1 MQQRPRGCLPPI
13 MDDPRVRFSFAPR
26 RPPRYVWGRQVPP
39 KIEREKKEK
48 KGRRGGHSDGARC
61 LGTGRHPPPRP
72 AAPCR
77 SVPPAPPAWVVHG
90 RLPSAAPPGGTP
102 PPLRLGSPKIS
113 PKTHRLSSN
122 AHRDPPPRRCGRWR
136 TASASAKGAR
146 AYAAPSLP
154 RRGQNP
160 STRGEGAPGE
170 PVGPSLLP
178 PPATTGGGAGAVAF
192 ASRQRG
198 RGRGVPP
205 PPHTPIS
212 ARPRPPA
219 TTPSRRVTQ
228 HAHGCRVGPSAPRA
242 GAAPGAVAP
251 AALLPGAR
259 APPPHSPLCLGA
271 PPHAAR
277 PRAPPLRQRPY
288 PAPPPPPPSLPP
300 CLQGRSTRPH
310 PTRHDRGVGSTRR
323 RWWTGWT
330 GGACTRFEQ
339 CCSGLV

>member
-48 KGRRGGHSDGARC
+48 KRRRGGHSDGARC

-77 SVPPAPPAWVVHG
+77 SMPPAPPAWVVHG

-113 PKTHRLSSN
+113 PETHRLSSN

-136 TASASAKGAR
+136 TASPSAKGGR

-154 RRGQNP
+154 RPGQKP

-205 PPHTPIS
+205 PTHPYLRPSPSPRYHTVAQGDTARTRLSGGPLCPARGCCARRGGPRRPS
-212 ARPRPPA
+212 AGRAGPA
-219 TTPSRRVTQ
+219 TPQSTLP
-228 HAHGCRVGPSAPRA
+228 GCAPACSAPTS
-242 GAAPGAVAP
+242 APSPPTSLSSSA
-251 AALLPGAR
+251 
-259 APPPHSPLCLGA
+259 APPPLSPPVFARSLHTPA
-271 PPHAAR
+271 PYAAR
-277 PRAPPLRQRPY
+277 PR
-288 PAPPPPPPSLPP
+288 
-300 CLQGRSTRPH
+300 
-310 PTRHDRGVGSTRR
+310 RGVHTQTLVDRLD
-323 RWWTGWT
+323 
-330 GGACTRFEQ
+330 GG
-339 CCSGLV
+339 GLHAV

>member
-1 MQQRPRGCLPPI
+1 MAT
-13 MDDPRVRFSFAPR
+13 VT
-26 RPPRYVWGRQVPP
+26 
-39 KIEREKKEK
+39 
-48 KGRRGGHSDGARC
+48 GHGAS
-61 LGTGRHPPPRP
+61 GQ
-72 AAPCR
+72 
-77 SVPPAPPAWVVHG
+77 
-90 RLPSAAPPGGTP
+90 GGTP
-102 PPLRLGSPKIS
+102 PRGLPLLAVPCRQRHRLGWCTGVCRP
-113 PKTHRLSSN
+113 
-122 AHRDPPPRRCGRWR
+122 PPPRGGPPLRSGSAVPKSRRRPTVCPAMH
-136 TASASAKGAR
+136 TATRRHADAGGGAR
-146 AYAAPSLP
+146 RRPAQRGHARTPPPPSHAAAK
-154 RRGQNP
+154 
-160 STRGEGAPGE
+160 TRP
-170 PVGPSLLP
+170 PVGREPRGSPSAQASCHLP
-178 PPATTGGGAGAVAF
+178 PP
-192 ASRQRG
+192 
-198 RGRGVPP
+198 RGVGRVRWLLRRVRGAAAGGCR
-205 PPHTPIS
+205 PHPTPIS